1 MTAIVKFKEVEDAI
15 KFDQVIANFASW
27 DASWKLKIPFNSKV
41 EGCVRVL
48 DIGETENDEA
58 LYEYL
63 RDLGAF
69 EEVALK

>member
-1 MTAIVKFKEVEDAI
+1 MYAIIKFKEIEDVV
-15 KFDQVIANFASW
+15 KFDQAIASFAGW
-27 DASWKLKIPFNSKV
+27 ELKLPLNSKV

-48 DIGETENDEA
+48 NIGGTKNDKA

>member
-1 MTAIVKFKEVEDAI
+1 MYAIVKFNGAEDVAN
-15 KFDQVIANFASW
+15 FDQAIAAFAGW
-27 DASWKLKIPFNSKV
+27 GLKLPLNSNV

-48 DIGETENDEA
+48 DISGTENDKA

-69 EEVALK
+69 EEVTLG

>member
-1 MTAIVKFKEVEDAI
+1 MYAIIKFKDAEDVA
-15 KFDQVIANFASW
+15 KFNQIAAYMDWELASP
-27 DASWKLKIPFNSKV
+27 LNSKI

-48 DIGETENDEA
+48 YFCEAEN

-69 EEVALK
+69 EEVALE

>member
-1 MTAIVKFKEVEDAI
+1 MYAIVKFNEVEDVV
-15 KFDQVIANFASW
+15 KFDQAIASFAGW
-27 DASWKLKIPFNSKV
+27 ELKLPLNSNV

-48 DIGETENDEA
+48 NISGTKNDKA

-69 EEVALK
+69 EEVTLD

>member
-1 MTAIVKFKEVEDAI
+1 MYAIVKFKGAEDVT
-15 KFDQVIANFASW
+15 KFDPAIASFAGW
-27 DASWKLKIPFNSKV
+27 ELKLPLNSKV

-48 DIGETENDEA
+48 NIGGTKNDKA

>member
-1 MTAIVKFKEVEDAI
+1 MYAIVKFKGAEDVA
-15 KFDQVIANFASW
+15 KFDQAIASFAGW
-27 DASWKLKIPFNSKV
+27 ELKLPLNSKV
-41 EGCVRVL
+41 EECVRVL
-48 DIGETENDEA
+48 NIGGTKNDKA

>member
-1 MTAIVKFKEVEDAI
+1 MYAIVKFKEIEDVV
-15 KFDQVIANFASW
+15 KFDRAIASFAGW
-27 DASWKLKIPFNSKV
+27 DLKIPLNSSV
-41 EGCVRVL
+41 EGNVRVL
-48 DIGETENDEA
+48 DLSGTKDDKA

>member
-1 MTAIVKFKEVEDAI
+1 MYAIVKFKNTQEAA
-15 KFDQVIANFASW
+15 KFDQAIAVYAGW
-27 DASWKLKIPFNSKV
+27 ELKLPLNSNV
-41 EGCVRVL
+41 EGCIRVL
-48 DIGETENDEA
+48 DLSGTKNDKT

>member
-1 MTAIVKFKEVEDAI
+1 MYAIVKFKGIEDVA
-15 KFDQVIANFASW
+15 KFDQTIASFAGW
-27 DASWKLKIPFNSKV
+27 NLKIPLNSSI

-48 DIGETENDEA
+48 DLSGTKDDKA
-58 LYEYL
+58 LYDYL